1 MYYKQEST
9 CSSSIPGDATLF
21 NSSPGSFS
29 SGFSTVTGTIPTTT
43 SKVCVYARLDIGGS
57 ANLGETIELEITNP
71 STDVQTTANIV
82 TPSSPVSISGTS
94 TIAFQPIVSI
104 SIETDGDID
113 YGILPATESK
123 STIDLSDTQTIKNT
137 GNVNINLS
145 VKSTNALGGTSWTLG
160 SNYGNNIFV
169 HEYSSNSGSEWNK
182 LLVADQYY
190 TLTTGLTP
198 LNTQDVDFRITVP
211 SLTTDYLEKNITITI
226 LATEST

>member
-1 MYYKQEST
+1 MSVGTSQVCLYVELDV
-9 CSSSIPGDATLF
+9 SSDANIGD
-21 NSSPGSFS
+21 
-29 SGFSTVTGTIPTTT
+29 
-43 SKVCVYARLDIGGS
+43 
-57 ANLGETIELEITNP
+57 TIEIQITNP
-71 STDVQTTANIV
+71 STQVVASLGTV
-82 TPSSPVSISGTS
+82 SPSSPVAINGTT
-94 TIAFQPIVSI
+94 TIDATGIVSI

-182 LLVADQYY
+182 FLVADQYY

-211 SLTTDYLEKNITITI
+211 SLTTDYLEKKYYNNDTSNREYIVISPLI
-226 LATEST
+226 YLKPLLSF